1 MDSWDDLRYFQA
13 VAETGSLTGA
23 RKRLGV
29 NHSTVFR
36 RIKGLEEKLGVR
48 LFERWD
54 ARYQLTGAGE
64 LLMVRVEQVAEA
76 IDDVDRMILGG
87 DQTLEGKVRITCP
100 DGFAYYQL
108 PPLLAEFRALYP
120 GIEIELLADSD
131 DLNLSRME
139 ADIALRATNNPPEHL
154 VGRKLMTM
162 PWQLYGS
169 VRFAHGQSG
178 VFTAKALSGMPVIGP
193 ERALLRLKPMQWL
206 EKHCSADSIVAR
218 ANTLMGMAALV
229 KAGLG
234 IALLPDD
241 VADGLPPLGTLD
253 RDFHSDLWLLTHRD
267 LRSNARVKACSQF
280 LTERLMH

>member
-54 ARYQLTGAGE
+54 TRYQLTGAGE

-162 PWQLYGS
+162 PWRLYGS
-169 VRFAHGQSG
+169 ERFSHGQSG

>member
-1 MDSWDDLRYFQA
+1 MESWDDLRYFQA

-48 LFERWD
+48 LFERWN

-64 LLMVRVEQVAEA
+64 LLMARVEQVAEA

-87 DQTLEGKVRITCP
+87 DQTLEGTVRITCP

-108 PPLLAEFRALYP
+108 PPLLAEFRVLYP
-120 GIEIELLADSD
+120 GIEIELLAGSD

-139 ADIALRATNNPPEHL
+139 ADIALRATNSPPEHL
-154 VGRKLMTM
+154 VGRKLMTV
-162 PWQLYGS
+162 PWRLYGS
-169 VRFAHGQSG
+169 ETFVSDRSG
-178 VFTAKALSGMPVIGP
+178 VFTAKTLSGMPVIGP

-206 EKHCSADSIVAR
+206 EKHRSTLNFVAR

-234 IALLPDD
+234 IALLPED
-241 VADGLPPLGTLD
+241 VAEGLPELGSPD
-253 RDFHSDLWLLTHRD
+253 REFQSDLWLLTHRD
-267 LRSNARVKACSQF
+267 LRSNARVKACAQF
-280 LTERLMH
+280 LTEKLRT